1 MGNNIVLGNL
11 SKTQEIGDSIKEIN
25 NSFKIL
31 DELLTTQKESQQD
44 IDTFCSFIEEMFDEL
59 KFSYEFIKDN
69 RFYFYDLWDEVLEK
83 KELFLKPIVCL
94 YPQKIRSDVS
104 IIDQNYI
111 ENLLYEWV
119 IKNYI
124 ITSNSKNKPEYIEGQ
139 KIIIYYVLAQE
150 KIEQSL
156 ENLDI
161 STTKCITKDVE
172 VVVNC
177 NSRRSGQAC
186 FDGCGCVSCSR
197 TVKCSNKGT
206 LNCFYT
212 DSYTQRN
219 GVERYLRGI
228 TSYLFEEYPDSSF
241 GYVTFIVNDCE
252 WKLQRVTGLKPEETK
267 ERRRTGL
274 ITPIDRNLV

>member
-1 MGNNIVLGNL
+1 MGNNIILGNF

-31 DELLTTQKESQQD
+31 DELLTTQKESQED
-44 IDTFCSFIEEMFDEL
+44 INTFCSFMEEMFDEL

-83 KELFLKPIVCL
+83 KELFLKPVVCL
-94 YPQKIRSDVS
+94 YPEKIRSDVS
-104 IIDQNYI
+104 TIDQSYI
-111 ENLLYEWV
+111 DNLLYSWV
-119 IKNYI
+119 TKNYI
-124 ITSNSKNKPEYIEGQ
+124 ITSNSKDRPEYIEGQ
-139 KIIIYYVLAQE
+139 KIIIYYVLASE
-150 KIEQSL
+150 KTQQSL
-156 ENLDI
+156 NNVDI
-161 STTKCITKDVE
+161 STTKCITGNVD

-177 NSRRSGQAC
+177 TSRRSGQSC
-186 FDGCGCVSCSR
+186 FDGCGCVSCSK
-197 TVKCSNKGT
+197 TVNCNNIGR

-212 DSYTQRN
+212 DSFTRRT

-252 WKLQRVTGLKPEETK
+252 WKLQRVTGLKREETI

-274 ITPIDRNLV
+274 IIEPRGRN

>member
-1 MGNNIVLGNL
+1 MGNNIILGNF

-25 NSFKIL
+25 NSFKIV
-31 DELLTTQKESQQD
+31 DELLTTQKDSQED
-44 IDTFCSFIEEMFDEL
+44 INTFCSFIEEMFDEL

-83 KELFLKPIVCL
+83 KELFLKPIVSL
-94 YPQKIRSDVS
+94 YPQKIRSDS
-104 IIDQNYI
+104 STIDQSYI
-111 ENLLYEWV
+111 ENLLYAWV
-119 IKNYI
+119 TKNYI
-124 ITSNSKNKPEYIEGQ
+124 ITSNSKDKPEYIEGQ
-139 KIIIYYVLAQE
+139 KIIIYYVLAYE
-150 KIEQSL
+150 KTEQSK
-156 ENLDI
+156 NNVDI
-161 STTKCITKDVE
+161 SSTTCITSDIE

-177 NSRRSGQAC
+177 TSKRSGQSC
-186 FDGCGCVSCSR
+186 VDGCGCVSCST
-197 TVKCSNKGT
+197 TVRCNEKGR

-212 DSYTQRN
+212 DSFTNRN

-252 WKLQRVTGLKPEETK
+252 WKLQRVTGLIPEETK

-274 ITPIDRNLV
+274 LI